1 MRSIVR
7 LAGVI
12 YGHQGGWDEV
22 LLVLVPI
29 AVMVALLAVAKR
41 RAERGAP
48 VVGPDPEPGHD
59 DG

>member
-41 RAERGAP
+41 RAERSPLAQP
-48 VVGPDPEPGHD
+48 ERDSSADEGP
-59 DG
+59 